1 MKGDYLMDMNKYM
14 KDSLDNVIFI
24 PWIGKNYFNGGIFGK
39 RIFALGDSHYCKNND
54 CQTCGVL
61 GSYPEEMGDCRKLT
75 CNTVE
80 SYLDEKTEFEGW
92 KNTFKRF
99 SGVMAGGHKT
109 TNEEDIGIWNSISFY
124 NFVQTAIQLG
134 PRSPYSEEAY
144 KKSLSMFW
152 TVLDNLSP
160 DLVIVWGEK
169 AWNKLPQDGWEWV
182 NIETEEDV
190 AAGKYND
197 GKSNALFLL
206 IRHPSAGLGY
216 DKWPEI
222 VRKAIELA

>member
-1 MKGDYLMDMNKYM
+1 MRMSISEVYAWN
-14 KDSLDNVIFI
+14 NVIFI
-24 PWIGKNYFNGGIFGK
+24 PWIGKQYFNGGIFGK
-39 RIFALGDSHYCKNND
+39 KILVLGDSHYCQDND
-54 CQTCGVL
+54 CKTCGVL
-61 GSYPEEMGDCRKLT
+61 GSNPIEMGDCRKLT
-75 CNTVE
+75 CNTVK
-80 SYLDEKTEFEGW
+80 SFLDKNAEFEKW

-109 TNEEDIGIWNSISFY
+109 TDEEDHQIWNSISFY

-152 TVLDNLSP
+152 NVLDNLLP

-169 AWNKLPQDGWEWV
+169 AWNELPSEGWEWV
-182 NIETEEDV
+182 DIGIKEDI
-190 AAGKYND
+190 AAGRYND

-216 DKWPEI
+216 DIWPRVI
-222 VRKAIELA
+222 KRAIEFA